1 MSVIYQVLC
10 IVSNIEA
17 DNLSFTSYLVIICP
31 YVLDHRETLLVL
43 LPQLEKHVLKLSLRL
58 HHIEV
63 CLFPSISL
71 YLKEELVIDEIVD
84 WLVIGVEIKVG
95 VYEGYFKLKV

>member
-10 IVSNIEA
+10 IVSNVEA
-17 DNLSFTSYLVIICP
+17 DNLSFTSHIIIICP
-31 YVLDHRETLLVL
+31 YVLDHGEILLVL
-43 LPQLEKHVLKLSLRL
+43 LSQLEKHVLKLSLRL

-63 CLFPSISL
+63 CLFPSIRF
-71 YLKEELVIDEIVD
+71 YLKEELVVDEIVD

-95 VYEGYFKLKV
+95 VYKGHFKLKV